1 MNAVLWICF
10 ELIMCVIETVLFHIY
25 LTQYGEQRFEAKWM
39 KYLVIFLI
47 STAIYCKGFMKLG
60 VGMTALI
67 GFLILVVYAVSMY
80 RLKFFQYIVL
90 TLIFLGTLMMV
101 DVLTI
106 FLYQAISDTQ
116 FVNDTKT
123 IAMSRFI
130 CAVTSKVLLLAI
142 GMMLCRKKMGIA
154 NLSNHSRRLLLTT
167 TLISMTILGCI
178 FNCNA
183 ESYSSL
189 SSMQDLYFCGGAL
202 GVCVINVLVYFIIME
217 LNEWHQKEQTMQLVQ
232 CQNAMLEKT
241 ILENKAME
249 KEWRKNR
256 HDFNNHLSCID
267 MLLQME
273 NIKKARAYIQNL
285 TQNFLQS
292 AGNIRV
298 GNEIAEAVIN
308 QKWYLAMKDHISVT
322 VEGSIPEKL
331 AIEQVDLCA
340 LLSNS
345 IDNAI
350 EAAIKVEKEEDRSI
364 SLNFR
369 TFNKYLIIE
378 VDNTT
383 INESIDDHIETLKTT
398 KVDQKHH
405 GIGMTSMMMTTEKY
419 NGHMEWKCKD
429 YHFHLTLLLPILVE
443 TPVNS

>member
-1 MNAVLWICF
+1 MNAVLWSCF

-25 LTQYGEQRFEAKWM
+25 LIQYGEQRFKTKWM
-39 KYLVIFLI
+39 RYIGILLT
-47 STAIYCKGFMKLG
+47 STAVYCKGLIHLD
-60 VGMTALI
+60 VGITALL
-67 GFLILVVYAVSMY
+67 GFIILVVYAVCMY
-80 RLKFFQYIVL
+80 RLKSYQYIVL
-90 TLIFLGTLMMV
+90 SLIYFGTLMMV
-101 DVLTI
+101 EVFTI
-106 FLYQAISDTQ
+106 FIYQAISDTQ

-123 IAMSRFI
+123 IATSRFI
-130 CAVTSKVLLLAI
+130 CAVTSKVLLLAV
-142 GMMLCRKKMGIA
+142 GMLLCRKKTGIM
-154 NLSNHSRRLLLTT
+154 NLSNHSRRLLLAT
-167 TLISMTILGCI
+167 TLISMTILCCI

-183 ESYSSL
+183 DSYSSL
-189 SSMQDLYFCGGAL
+189 SSMQDLYFCGSAL

-241 ILENKAME
+241 ILENKVME

-273 NIKKARAYIQNL
+273 NIKKARAYIENL

-292 AGNIRV
+292 AGNLKV

-308 QKWYLAMKDHISVT
+308 RKWYLAMKDHICFT

-350 EAAIKVEKEEDRSI
+350 EASSKIEKEEDRSI

-383 INESIDDHIETLKTT
+383 INESIEDHVEKLKTT
-398 KVDQKHH
+398 KVDQNHH
-405 GIGMTSMMMTTEKY
+405 GIGMTSMMITTEKY

-429 YHFHLTLLLPILVE
+429 HHFHLTLLLPILVE
-443 TPVNS
+443 TPVD